1 MAMKH
6 DRKMRGA
13 TCLASV
19 VCLAFFAGTAHSAVY
34 WKGND
39 RNNFYVNEKDNW
51 SGSVWNQALCIVNVQ
66 PTQRLTL
73 KPGYSTF
80 FGGAELDYSGAFA
93 VTNDFGAGNTLA
105 DVGPQKALGH
115 SMRITDG
122 AQLVHLSGGIE
133 ATASTDWRGTYIMDN
148 SSFTL
153 DGLNSSFN
161 QKVGSVYLYANSGD
175 GSLFASLWFF

>member
-19 VCLAFFAGTAHSAVY
+19 VCIAFFAGTAHAAVN
-34 WKGND
+34 WTGGAGN
-39 RNNFYVNEKDNW
+39 FCVNDTANW
-51 SGSVWNQALCIVNVQ
+51 SGSVLNKALCIIDSQ
-66 PTQRLTL
+66 PAQRLTIR
-73 KPGYSTF
+73 SANHSF
-80 FGGAELDYSGAFA
+80 FGGAQLDYSGAFA

-105 DVGPQKALGH
+105 DVGPQKALGY

-133 ATASTDWRGTYIMDN
+133 ATASTDWKGTYIMDN
-148 SSFTL
+148 SS
-153 DGLNSSFN
+153 
-161 QKVGSVYLYANSGD
+161 
-175 GSLFASLWFF
+175 